1 MSSITVSAV
10 VGIVFKYLKRITL
23 QFPVT
28 DGHAFG
34 DNPFP
39 CYIMRYQR

>member
-1 MSSITVSAV
+1 MAAV
-10 VGIVFKYLKRITL
+10 VGIIFEYLKWIAF

-39 CYIMRYQR
+39 CHIMRYQR